1 MTANNYNPVD
11 KEIVDGLIRD
21 RYIYQKVVKKLS
33 QQLIDHGL
41 TPVTN
46 YDKESFNNKERI

>member
-1 MTANNYNPVD
+1 MATNNYNPVD
-11 KEIVDGLIRD
+11 KEVVDGLIRD